1 MIRIIIHLDMDAF
14 FAAIEERDTPSLRG
28 APLVVGADPLGGKG
42 RGVASTSNYLARA
55 YGIHSA
61 TPISIAWRLS
71 EAARRA
77 GKQPVTFVSVDMQ
90 KYARVSQEVM
100 RIVRCF
106 IPCVEPA
113 SIDEVYGDV
122 SWTGS
127 YEEAKCV
134 CRRLKEAIYSQEQ
147 LTASI
152 GIGPNKLIAKIASG
166 WQKPD
171 GLTVVR
177 EEEAEAFLAPLPI
190 RIIPGIGPKTEGL
203 LNAKNIKIVK
213 DLRDLP
219 LRQLEALLGK
229 RGVDLYAKIRARD
242 DSPVEEYSEPKSIG
256 EQETF
261 ESDTL
266 DSHTLLNQLDGLV
279 RSVSDRLHQEGFH
292 SFRTVV
298 LTVRFADFVTKS
310 RAHTLAMST
319 NEPAILRREAMRLML
334 PFLDQRENQHRK
346 RIRLLGLRVEKL
358 GSEMNRVG
366 LLDRL
371 FTELDICIPAQDF
384 GQTSKLTD
392 YSA

>member
-1 MIRIIIHLDMDAF
+1 VLRIIAHLDMDAF
-14 FAAIEERDTPSLRG
+14 FAAIEERDTPAFRG
-28 APLVVGADPLGGKG
+28 VPLVVGADPLGGKG

-61 TPISIAWRLS
+61 TPISTAWRLS

-77 GKQPVTFVSVDMQ
+77 GKPPVTFVSVDMQ
-90 KYARVSQEVM
+90 KYAQVSKKVIQ
-100 RIVRCF
+100 IVRGL
-106 IPCVEPA
+106 IPSVEQA

-127 YEEAKCV
+127 YEEAERL
-134 CRRLKEAIYSQEQ
+134 CRRLKAEIQSEEQ

-166 WQKPD
+166 WRKPN

-177 EEEAEAFLAPLPI
+177 EEEAEAFLAPLSI
-190 RIIPGIGPKTEGL
+190 RVIPGIGPKTEGIL
-203 LNAKNIKIVK
+203 KAKGIKIVT
-213 DLRDLP
+213 DLRALTVN
-219 LRQLEALLGK
+219 QLEVLLGK
-229 RGVDLYAKIRARD
+229 RGVDFYEKVRARD

-279 RSVSDRLHQEGFH
+279 RGVIDRLHHEGFH

-310 RAHTLAMST
+310 RAHTLTMPSD
-319 NEPAILRREAMRLML
+319 EPALLRREAMKLML
-334 PFLDQRENQHRK
+334 PFLDRRENPHQK
-346 RIRLLGLRVEKL
+346 LIRLIGLRVEKL
-358 GSEMNRVG
+358 G
-366 LLDRL
+366 
-371 FTELDICIPAQDF
+371 
-384 GQTSKLTD
+384 
-392 YSA
+392 

>member
-1 MIRIIIHLDMDAF
+1 MLRIIAHLDMDAF
-14 FAAIEERDTPSLRG
+14 FAAIEERDTPAFRG
-28 APLVVGADPLGGKG
+28 VPLVVGADPLGGKG

-77 GKQPVTFVSVDMQ
+77 GKPPVTFVSVDMQ
-90 KYARVSQEVM
+90 KYAQVSRKVIQ
-100 RIVRCF
+100 IVRGL
-106 IPCVEPA
+106 IPSVEQA

-127 YEEAKCV
+127 YEEAERL
-134 CRRLKEAIYSQEQ
+134 CRRLKAEIQSEEQ

-166 WQKPD
+166 WRKPN

-177 EEEAEAFLAPLPI
+177 EEEAEAFLSPLSI
-190 RIIPGIGPKTEGL
+190 RVIPGIGPKTEGIL
-203 LNAKNIKIVK
+203 KAKGIKIVT
-213 DLRDLP
+213 DLRALTVN
-219 LRQLEALLGK
+219 QLEVLLGK
-229 RGVDLYAKIRARD
+229 RGVDLYEKVRARD

-279 RSVSDRLHQEGFH
+279 RGVIDRLHHEGFH

-310 RAHTLAMST
+310 RAHTLAMPSD
-319 NEPAILRREAMRLML
+319 ELALLKLEAMKLML
-334 PFLDQRENQHRK
+334 PFLDRRENPHQK
-346 RIRLLGLRVEKL
+346 LIRLVGLRVEKL
-358 GSEMNRVG
+358 G
-366 LLDRL
+366 
-371 FTELDICIPAQDF
+371 
-384 GQTSKLTD
+384 
-392 YSA
+392 